1 MHRAEALLWCR
12 QLRWLAV
19 WGPQPEKRGWG
30 RAVHTT
36 RDLPGHCI
44 PRGNVGGKPGLGW
57 EEEGYWQE
65 MISPFHPQKGCRKS
79 G

>member
-1 MHRAEALLWCR
+1 
-12 QLRWLAV
+12 
-19 WGPQPEKRGWG
+19 
-30 RAVHTT
+30 VHTT